1 MDTINF
7 FKQSKYYIYFV
18 KFKSILFSST
28 LFKIGIT
35 TNLETRLCSLKQE
48 YAIERDYELLLALQ
62 VNSPEIERDILHT
75 FHTLFPHLKINLRI
89 RNINKQ
95 ECMLF
100 HEQLIPAIQQLFY
113 IYTQQINLHYIKR
126 QTINTNF
133 NYIKQFWIQELDE

>member
-1 MDTINF
+1 MNKIDF
-7 FKQSKYYIYFV
+7 FKQSKYYIYFI
-18 KFKSILFSST
+18 KFKSILFSHI

-62 VNSPEIERDILHT
+62 VNSPELERDILKT
-75 FHTLFPHLKINLRI
+75 FHNLFPHLKINI
-89 RNINKQ
+89 KIKNINKK

-100 HEQLIPAIQQLFY
+100 HEQLIPAIQQLFT

-126 QTINTNF
+126 QQINTNF